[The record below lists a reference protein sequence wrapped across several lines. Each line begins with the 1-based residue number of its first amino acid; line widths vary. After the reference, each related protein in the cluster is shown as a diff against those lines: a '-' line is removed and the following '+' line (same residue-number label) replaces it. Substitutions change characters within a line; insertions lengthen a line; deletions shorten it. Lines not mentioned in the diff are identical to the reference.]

1 MNKVT
6 KLNPSIDIIPLQ
18 GSSDDSRFKAMS
30 NRRSFNSNAIYGDP
44 MIMDRVQMVTEIYS
58 IKII

>member
-18 GSSDDSRFKAMS
+18 GSSGD
-30 NRRSFNSNAIYGDP
+30 NRLKSMNIRRHGLNISSIYGDSL
-44 MIMDRVQMVTEIYS
+44 ILDRVQMVR
-58 IKII
+58 